1 VIIELNPNQFNTL
14 SIRFDNDQVERTI
27 TAIETKWNLM
37 FPEKAFEFSF
47 LDEEL
52 DDQYATFSSFGTIIR
67 TFTAV
72 AVLISCLG
80 VYGLVLFVVQRKV
93 KEIGVRKVLG
103 ASVLNILRL
112 IYREFVLLVL
122 VGFFV
127 AIPLSYYLM
136 NQWLGNFTYHISL
149 DGTTYLVTLA
159 MLLLITLLTIS
170 HQAIRA
176 STVNPVNSLRS
187 E

>member
-1 VIIELNPNQFNTL
+1 M
-14 SIRFDNDQVERTI
+14 ERTI
-27 TAIETKWNLM
+27 TAIETKWNTL

-47 LDEEL
+47 LDEQL
-52 DDQYATFSSFGTIIR
+52 DDQYAAFSSFGTITR

-72 AVLISCLG
+72 SVLISCLG

-122 VGFFV
+122 VGFVV

-136 NQWLGNFTYHISL
+136 NQWLGNFTYRISL

-159 MLLLITLLTIS
+159 MLLFITLLTIS